1 MFYTLKLF
9 HISEEKMTSDLIG
22 SLYPII
28 IIIGVVVIVVVILW
42 QGMSVAKTEISSKQ
56 TAQFEKLVEQAVSAE
71 QKSAEAQQKTAE
83 TLEDMRTRLAAI
95 EKLLRDV
102 Q

>member
-1 MFYTLKLF
+1 
-9 HISEEKMTSDLIG
+9 MTSDLIG
-22 SLYPII
+22 SFYPII
-28 IIIGVVVIVVVILW
+28 IIIGVVVIVVVVLW
-42 QGMSVAKTEISSKQ
+42 QGMSVAKTEIGGKQ
-56 TAQFEKLVEQAVSAE
+56 TTQYEKLAEQAVAAE

-83 TLEDMRTRLAAI
+83 ALEDMRARLAAI

>member
-1 MFYTLKLF
+1 
-9 HISEEKMTSDLIG
+9 MTSDLIG

-28 IIIGVVVIVVVILW
+28 IIIGVVVIVVVVLW
-42 QGMSVAKTEISSKQ
+42 QGMSVAKTEIGSKQ
-56 TAQFEKLVEQAVSAE
+56 TTHYEKLAEQAVAAE
-71 QKSAEAQQKTAE
+71 QKSADAQQKTAE
-83 TLEDMRTRLAAI
+83 ALEDMRARLTAI